1 MKGNHESL
9 QREKL
14 LLRERSWEEK
24 IQWNTRLSTSSNDT
38 ALHNQQLDPLLH
50 ESWEVH
56 NKKRL
61 CSDQILQT
69 SYLLGNQLSS
79 NVSTAVHCPINSW
92 SHLICFAATCAA
104 NIVNH
109 SNCPW
114 KHIWGHGVA
123 TNNNWCLT
131 CWILKFI
138 TYLLEKFP
146 KKVPGFTKSKRLKSI
161 NPKGM
166 SSFLRKFYIGQKVF
180 NRPKRGN
187 SGNGQK
193 NFFCKRSST
202 TSLTPLL
209 CSPTSGSIL
218 VCFWFLINH

>member
-1 MKGNHESL
+1 MKGNHKSL

-14 LLRERSWEEK
+14 SLRERSWEEK
-24 IQWNTRLSTSSNDT
+24 SEWDTQLSTSSNDT
-38 ALHNQQLDPLLH
+38 ALHNQQLDPLQH

-146 KKVPGFTKSKRLKSI
+146 KKVPGFTKSKGCH
-161 NPKGM
+161 P
-166 SSFLRKFYIGQKVF
+166 FWE
-180 NRPKRGN
+180 
-187 SGNGQK
+187 
-193 NFFCKRSST
+193 NF
-202 TSLTPLL
+202 
-209 CSPTSGSIL
+209 IL
-218 VCFWFLINH
+218 VKKFLIDQKEVIRAMPERIFLYWGLRRLP